1 MNRFSLE
8 AKVGI
13 FFLMTIAILAYV
25 WLYVLHF
32 GDKGGFV
39 LKARFR
45 TVEGLEQ
52 GAQVQIAG
60 IKIGTVKDITFD
72 PEAGKAQVD
81 LAIKDQYLG
90 TIPEGSR
97 VFLKTKGLLG
107 DKYVV
112 ITPGKPNERKLKPGE
127 EFKRVFEPTDTEKML
142 ENMGIVSQDLKLLT
156 REFRTEVVDK
166 GGSKKVDSLL
176 TNTDVVFKDLRGVLA
191 RNRDKIDTTMVNAA
205 SATKKL
211 NDLVTRNEK
220 KLNRT
225 VDDFEKFS
233 RGMDKTGEK
242 FGKTA
247 TEFDKLVLDIRSGK
261 GTLGKLVNDDSLYK
275 DAKGLMREARQLSN
289 NIQNGPGTMGRLIS
303 DPEMYYEAR
312 RAIRNM
318 NKTAED
324 VSEATPVSTL
334 AIILGSVFR

>member
-8 AKVGI
+8 AKVGL
-13 FFLMTIAILAYV
+13 FFLVTIVILAYV
-25 WLYVLHF
+25 WFHVLHF
-32 GDKGGFV
+32 GEKEGFP

-60 IKIGTVKDITFD
+60 IKIGSVKNITFD
-72 PEAGKAQVD
+72 PEAGKALVEMT
-81 LAIKDQYLG
+81 IRDQYLG

-107 DKYVV
+107 DRYVV
-112 ITPGKPNERKLKPGE
+112 IAPGKPNERKLKPGE
-127 EFKRVFEPTDTEKML
+127 EFTRVFEPTDTEKVI
-142 ENMGIVSQDLKLLT
+142 ENMGIVSQDLKVLT
-156 REFRTEVVDK
+156 RQLRTEVIDK
-166 GGSKKVDSLL
+166 GGSKKVDSVL
-176 TNTDVVFKDLRGVLA
+176 TNSDAVFKDLRAILA
-191 RNRDKIDTTMVNAA
+191 GNRDKINSTMANAA
-205 SATKKL
+205 SATKRL
-211 NDLVTRNEK
+211 DALVARNEK

-233 RGMDKTGEK
+233 SGMDKTGEK
-242 FGKTA
+242 FNKAASGF
-247 TEFDKLVLDIRSGK
+247 EDLVKEIRSGK
-261 GTLGKLVNDDSLYK
+261 GTLGKLVKDDTLYR
-275 DAKGLMREARQLSN
+275 DAKSLMREARQLSN
-289 NIQNGPGTMGRLIS
+289 NIQYGPGTMGRLIN
-303 DPEMYYEAR
+303 DPEIYYEAR

>member
-1 MNRFSLE
+1 MNKFSME
-8 AKVGI
+8 AKVGV
-13 FFLMTIAILAYV
+13 FFLATVAVLAYV

-32 GDKGGFV
+32 GEAGGFV

-60 IKIGTVKDITFD
+60 IKIGSVKDITFD
-72 PEAGKAQVD
+72 PETGKALVD
-81 LAIKDQYLG
+81 MAIRDEYRG

-112 ITPGKPNERKLKPGE
+112 IAPGKPNERKLKPGE
-127 EFKRVFEPTDTEKML
+127 EFKRVFEPTDTQKVL
-142 ENMGIVSQDLKLLT
+142 ENMGMVAQDLKVVT
-156 REFRTEVVDK
+156 RELRTDLVDK
-166 GGSKKVDSLL
+166 GGSKKVDSVL
-176 TNTDVVFKDLRGVLA
+176 TNSDVVFKDLRAILA
-191 RNRDKIDTTMVNAA
+191 RNKDKINSTIANTA

-211 NDLVTRNEK
+211 NDLITRNEK

-242 FGKTA
+242 FDKTA
-247 TEFDKLVLDIRSGK
+247 TQFDQLVKDIRSGK
-261 GTLGKLVNDDSLYK
+261 GTLGKLVIDDSLYK
-275 DAKGLMREARQLSN
+275 DAKSLMREARQLSN
-289 NIQNGPGTMGRLIS
+289 SIQYGPGTMGRLIN
-303 DPEMYYEAR
+303 DPEIYYEAR

>member
-8 AKVGI
+8 AKVGL
-13 FFLMTIAILAYV
+13 FFLATIACLAYV
-25 WLYVLHF
+25 WFQVLHF
-32 GDKGGFV
+32 GGNEGFP

-60 IKIGTVKDITFD
+60 IKIGSVKDITFD
-72 PEAGKAQVD
+72 PETGKALVEMS
-81 LAIKDQYLG
+81 IKDQYRG

-97 VFLKTKGLLG
+97 LLLKTKGLLG

-112 ITPGKPNERKLKPGE
+112 IAPGKPNERKLKPGE
-127 EFKRVFEPTDTEKML
+127 EFTRVFEPTDTEKMI
-142 ENMGIVSQDLKLLT
+142 ENMGIVSQDLKVLT
-156 REFRTEVVDK
+156 RQIRTEVIDK
-166 GGSKKVDSLL
+166 GGTKKVDSVL
-176 TNTDVVFKDLRGVLA
+176 TNSDEVFKDLRAILA
-191 RNRDKIDTTMVNAA
+191 GNKDNINSTVTNAA
-205 SATKKL
+205 GAAKKL
-211 NDLVTRNEK
+211 NALVARNEQ

-233 RGMDKTGEK
+233 SGMDKTGEK
-242 FGKTA
+242 FGKA
-247 TEFDKLVLDIRSGK
+247 ASGFDNLVKDIQSGK
-261 GTLGKLVNDDSLYK
+261 GTLGKLVNDDSLYR
-275 DAKGLMREARQLSN
+275 DAQGLMKEVSRLSN
-289 NIQNGPGTMGRLIS
+289 SIQNGPGTMGRLIN
-303 DPEMYYEAR
+303 DPEIYYEAR

-334 AIILGSVFR
+334 AIILGSVLR